1 MNWDKIKPVIKWL
14 SASAVL
20 ALFGGISG
28 IFYLSQDLPK
38 LESLEDYQP
47 AQATS
52 IYSDDGHLIAYIANQ
67 RRTVIP
73 MEAIPKHV
81 SRAFLAAEDRNFYS
95 HEGLDYLGILRAA
108 VKNLRPGAHLQ
119 GASTITQQIVKTM
132 VLGPERSYSR
142 KMREAVLSF
151 KLENSLSKDEI
162 LHIYLNQIYFGN
174 GAWGIEQAAQT
185 YFGISARNLTIAQAA
200 YLASCPKHPA
210 RYNIKADPEAAQKRQ
225 HYVLG
230 QMLAAGWADEETVQL
245 AKDAPIPTPAP
256 RPKYLNETP
265 HYTEWVIRKL
275 TQEYGAEAVYE
286 GGLTVYTGMNAVHQK
301 SAQDAVRE
309 GLERLGKKNGWS
321 GAPMRVEVNLF
332 ETYHNEIRKEF
343 EKLQKRRQLYK
354 NNPEMAQRSVW
365 DLSKVESK
373 DLVSEIQ
380 FRKKMILKTPKQGMR
395 TRAIVS
401 AINSAQNT
409 ATVDLGGFQATIG
422 LQSIQWARAFSPAE
436 PTPAPRDPS
445 DVLQRGDLVDVKIT
459 SIAQSE
465 DSETVRAKIE
475 LIANPKVQG
484 ALFSIDPHTRYVQ
497 AMVGGYAT
505 KAGGL
510 NRAMQSLRQPGST
523 FKPILYAAALKEH
536 TITPASICPDAPVVI
551 RDKWTGKAWKPENYA
566 DGQYDGNITY
576 RRALL
581 RSKNTCSVKLLELV
595 GVEKV
600 RELAQSMG
608 IQSKIPENLTLA
620 LGTGEVT
627 PMELS
632 NSYATIASG
641 GFYAEPIFI
650 RKVVSVTGEILLEN
664 RSTPTKVLGSD
675 VAFVITHMMQSVI
688 EEGTGI
694 RAKRLQR
701 ALAGKTGTTN
711 QSRNAWFA
719 GFSPETV
726 AVTWVGLDD
735 NAPMGKATG
744 SSAALPIW
752 VDYLEEALQDTPRLP
767 FKPPPEVV
775 FRRVDADTGSISND
789 IGSIEEVFVAGTA
802 PEEAAQDLE
811 SLFIDDED
819 GLDVQLQ

>member
-1 MNWDKIKPVIKWL
+1 
-14 SASAVL
+14 
-20 ALFGGISG
+20 
-28 IFYLSQDLPK
+28 
-38 LESLEDYQP
+38 
-47 AQATS
+47 
-52 IYSDDGHLIAYIANQ
+52 
-67 RRTVIP
+67 
-73 MEAIPKHV
+73 
-81 SRAFLAAEDRNFYS
+81 
-95 HEGLDYLGILRAA
+95 
-108 VKNLRPGAHLQ
+108 
-119 GASTITQQIVKTM
+119 
-132 VLGPERSYSR
+132 
-142 KMREAVLSF
+142 MREAVLSF
-151 KLENSLSKDEI
+151 KLENSLTKDEI

-200 YLASCPKHPA
+200 YLASAPKHPA

-230 QMLAAGWADEETVQL
+230 QMLAAGWADEQTVSE
-245 AKDAPIPTPAP
+245 AKQASVPTPAP
-256 RPKYLNETP
+256 APSYLNQTP
-265 HYTEWVIRKL
+265 HYTEWVVRQL
-275 TQEYGAEAVYE
+275 TQEYGSQKVYE
-286 GGLTVYTGMNAVHQK
+286 GGLTVYTGMSAVHQRA
-301 SAQDAVRE
+301 AQDALRD
-309 GLERLGKKNGWS
+309 GLEKLGKKNGWS
-321 GAPMRVEVNLF
+321 GAPLRVEVNLF
-332 ETYHNEIRKEF
+332 DTYHNEIRKEF
-343 EKLQKRRQLYK
+343 EKLQARRGLYK
-354 NNPEMAQRSVW
+354 DNPEMGKIAIW
-365 DLSKVESK
+365 DLSKVQSK

-380 FRKKMILKTPKQGMR
+380 FRKKMFLKTPEPGMR
-395 TRAIVS
+395 TRAIVTS
-401 AINSAQNT
+401 VNSAQNT
-409 ATVDLGGFQATIG
+409 ATIDLGGCQSNIG
-422 LQSIQWARAFSPAE
+422 LQSIEWARTFSPSE

-445 DVLQRGDLVDVKIT
+445 DVLKKGDLVDIRINSLAEAT
-459 SIAQSE
+459 E
-465 DSETVRAKIE
+465 DKPLRAKIE
-475 LIANPKVQG
+475 LIPNPKVQG

-497 AMVGGYAT
+497 AMVGGYAR
-505 KAGGL
+505 KSGEL
-510 NRAMQSLRQPGST
+510 NRAMQSLRQPGFT
-523 FKPILYAAALKEH
+523 FKPLLYATALKEH

-576 RRALL
+576 RRALM
-581 RSKNTCSVKLLELV
+581 RSKNTCSVKLLEMV

-627 PMELS
+627 PMELT

-641 GFYAEPIFI
+641 GFYAQPIFI
-650 RKVVSVTGEILLEN
+650 RKVVAQNGEILQEN
-664 RSTPTKVLGSD
+664 RAAPTKVLDAD

-694 RAKRLQR
+694 RAKRLNR

-711 QSRNAWFA
+711 QSSNAWFA

-735 NAPMGKATG
+735 NATMGKATG

-752 VDYLEEALQDTPRLP
+752 VDYLDEALKDTPRLP

-775 FRRVDADTGSISND
+775 FRNVDADSGTISNG

-811 SLFIDDED
+811 SIFIDDED
-819 GLDVQLQ
+819 GLDAQLQ

>member
-1 MNWDKIKPVIKWL
+1 MNRETIQRMFKWAIAL
-14 SASAVL
+14 AV
-20 ALFGGISG
+20 AGLFCIIGG
-28 IFYLSQDLPK
+28 IFYISQDLPK

-47 AQATS
+47 AQATR

-73 MEAIPKHV
+73 MEAIPEHV
-81 SRAFLAAEDRNFYS
+81 SQAFLAAEDRNFYS

-108 VKNLRPGAHLQ
+108 IKNLRPGAHLQ

-151 KLENSLSKDEI
+151 KLENSLTKDEI

-185 YFGISARNLTIAQAA
+185 YFGISARNLSIPQAA

-225 HYVLG
+225 HYVLS
-230 QMLAAGWADEETVQL
+230 QMLAAGWADEETVTT
-245 AKDAPIPTPAP
+245 AKAAPIPTPADKP
-256 RPKYLNETP
+256 PYLGQTP

-275 TQEYGAEAVYE
+275 TEEYGSQTVYE

-301 SAQDAVRE
+301 AAQDAVRQ

-321 GAPMRVEVNLF
+321 GAPLRVEVNLF
-332 ETYHNEIRKEF
+332 ETYHNEIKKEF
-343 EKLQKRRQLYK
+343 QKIQDRRKLYTD
-354 NNPEMAQRSVW
+354 NPEMGRTAIW

-380 FRKKMILKTPKQGMR
+380 FRKKMVLRTPQKGMR

-401 AINSAQNT
+401 AVNSAQNT
-409 ATVDLGGFQATIG
+409 ATIDLGGCQSTIS
-422 LQSIQWARAFSPAE
+422 LQSILWARAFSPSE
-436 PTPAPRDPS
+436 TTPAPRDPS
-445 DVLQRGDLVDVKIT
+445 DVLKRGDLVDVLIT
-459 SIAQSE
+459 SLSAE
-465 DSETVRAKIE
+465 SETTPLRAKVE
-475 LIANPKVQG
+475 LIPSPRVQG

-497 AMVGGYAT
+497 AMVGGYAA

-523 FKPILYAAALKEH
+523 FKPILYATALNER

-566 DGQYDGNITY
+566 DGKYDGNITY

-581 RSKNTCSVKLLELV
+581 RSKNTCSVKLLEMV
-595 GVEKV
+595 GLDKV
-600 RELAQSMG
+600 RELAQAMG

-627 PMELS
+627 PMELA
-632 NSYATIASG
+632 NSYASIASG
-641 GFYAEPIFI
+641 GFHAEPIFI
-650 RKVVSVTGEILLEN
+650 RKVVSLSGEILQEN
-664 RSTPTKVLGSD
+664 RATPTKVLDAD

-735 NAPMGKATG
+735 NSTMGKATG

-775 FRRVDADTGSISND
+775 FRNVDADTGTISNG

-811 SLFIDDED
+811 SIFIDEDE
-819 GLDVQLQ
+819 LDAQLQ

>member
-1 MNWDKIKPVIKWL
+1 MNWEKVKSAIKWL
-14 SASAVL
+14 SALGVL
-20 ALFGGISG
+20 GLFSGIGG
-28 IFYLSQDLPK
+28 IFYLSRDLPK

-47 AQATS
+47 PQATK
-52 IYSDDGHLIAYIANQ
+52 IYSHDGPLVAYISNQ
-67 RRTVIP
+67 RRTVVP
-73 MEAIPKHV
+73 LEVLPKHIPQ
-81 SRAFLAAEDRNFYS
+81 AFLAAEDRNFYT

-108 VKNLRPGAHLQ
+108 IKNLRPGAHLQ

-225 HYVLG
+225 HYVLN
-230 QMLAAGWADEETVQL
+230 QMLSAGWADEETVTS

-256 RPKYLNETP
+256 RPAYLNETP
-265 HYTEWVIRKL
+265 HYTEWVIRQL
-275 TQEYGAEAVYE
+275 TQTYGTQAVYE

-301 SAQDAVRE
+301 AAQNALRH
-309 GLERLGKKNGWS
+309 GLENIGKKNGWS
-321 GAPMRVEVNLF
+321 GAPLRVEVNLF

-343 EKLQKRRQLYK
+343 EKLQERRKLYTQS
-354 NNPEMAQRSVW
+354 PEMAKRAIW
-365 DLSKVESK
+365 DLSKVEPK

-380 FRKKMILKTPKQGMR
+380 FRKKMFLKTPKQGMR

-401 AINSAQNT
+401 TINSAQNT
-409 ATVDLGGFQATIG
+409 ATIDLGGFETTIS
-422 LQSIQWARAFSPAE
+422 LRSIQWARAFSPSTA
-436 PTPAPRDPS
+436 TPAPRDPS
-445 DVLQRGDLVDVKIT
+445 DVLQRGDLIDVKLT
-459 SIAQSE
+459 SFTEAT
-465 DSETVRAKIE
+465 DTDPARVKIE

-484 ALFSIDPHTRYVQ
+484 SLFSIDPHTRYVQ
-497 AMVGGYAT
+497 AMVGGYET

-523 FKPILYAAALKEH
+523 FKPILYATALKEH

-566 DGQYDGNITY
+566 DGKYDGNITY
-576 RRALL
+576 RHALM
-581 RSKNTCSVKLLELV
+581 RSKNTCSVKLLEMV

-600 RELAQSMG
+600 RELAKAMG

-627 PMELS
+627 AMELS

-650 RKVVSVTGEILLEN
+650 RKVVSKSGEILLEN
-664 RSTPTKVLGSD
+664 RATPTQVLDAD

-688 EEGTGI
+688 EEGTGV

-735 NAPMGKATG
+735 NSSMGKATG

-752 VDYLEEALQDTPRLP
+752 VDYLEDALHDTPRLP

-775 FRRVDADTGSISND
+775 FRRVDADTGTISND

-819 GLDVQLQ
+819 GLDAQLQ